1 MKNILLFFSRLMQIA
16 GIILLAYAL
25 YFGIAVGS
33 MGKELTL
40 LGVGGVI
47 FYIGWAIQKAQF
59 K

>member
-1 MKNILLFFSRLMQIA
+1 MKTILLFFSRLLQMA

-40 LGVGGVI
+40 LGIGGVV
-47 FYIGWAIQKAQF
+47 FYIGWFIQKTKF